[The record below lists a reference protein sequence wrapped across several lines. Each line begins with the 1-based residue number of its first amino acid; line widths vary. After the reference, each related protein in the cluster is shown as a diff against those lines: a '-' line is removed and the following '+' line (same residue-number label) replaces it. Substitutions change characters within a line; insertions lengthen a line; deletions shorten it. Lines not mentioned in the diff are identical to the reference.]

1 MPPPRAGR
9 RRASSARPLRYASAY
24 FFALIK
30 FTQRKTVGSDAHELI
45 EAIRGKGRSDAVASR
60 ARRCGRCDGG
70 NRRGRTGLRPAAARS
85 AHRGA
90 RAHRLPPSPHR
101 RATSAR
107 TARPTPT
114 SPIPTSSP
122 SIRRSTRC
130 ASPTRRSSGCG
141 PARCGRR
148 GRRGTRRAAT
158 WCGATSPTTASC
170 AGSRTTAASA
180 CSACRRTT
188 ATATPSTSR
197 AASSPAST

>member
-1 MPPPRAGR
+1 MPPRRAGR

-24 FFALIK
+24 FFVLIK

-45 EAIRGKGRSDAVASR
+45 EAIRGQGRSDAVASR
-60 ARRCGRCDGG
+60 ARRCGRCDGS
-70 NRRGRTGLRPAAARS
+70 NRRGRTGLRPAAAR
-85 AHRGA
+85 GA
-90 RAHRLPPSPHR
+90 TGRTRPHRLPPSRHR

-107 TARPTPT
+107 TRRPTST

-122 SIRRSTRC
+122 SIRASMRC
-130 ASPTRRSSGCG
+130 ASPTPPSSACG

-148 GRRGTRRAAT
+148 GRRGTRRAAIS
-158 WCGATSPTTASC
+158 CGATSPTIASC
-170 AGSRTTAASA
+170 AGSRTTAGSAS
-180 CSACRRTT
+180 SAARPTT

>member
-24 FFALIK
+24 FFVLIK

-60 ARRCGRCDGG
+60 ARRCGRCDGS
-70 NRRGRTGLRPAAARS
+70 NRRGQTGLRPAAARS
-85 AHRGA
+85 ATWRPGRTTFHRHDAAA
-90 RAHRLPPSPHR
+90 RLRPERAAQRLLHRSRRHHR
-101 RATSAR
+101 RSGLQL
-107 TARPTPT
+107 
-114 SPIPTSSP
+114 
-122 SIRRSTRC
+122 RC
-130 ASPTRRSSGCG
+130 ASPTRPSSACG
-141 PARCGRR
+141 PAHCGRR
-148 GRRGTRRAAT
+148 GRRGTRRAAIS
-158 WCGATSPTTASC
+158 CGATSPTIASC

-180 CSACRRTT
+180 SSARRPTT